1 MRQRRKL
8 NPNPNEDLIA
18 KKDLFLSAASDF
30 ALKNDDDL
38 LTMWEKAREEIKKF
52 YAEEYVPA
60 LIKNGE
66 LLTQINKLSIA
77 LFQRKVFDEK
87 QLAQTAQL
95 LQKSLEEILQRY
107 EK

>member
-1 MRQRRKL
+1 
-8 NPNPNEDLIA
+8 
-18 KKDLFLSAASDF
+18 
-30 ALKNDDDL
+30 
-38 LTMWEKAREEIKKF
+38 
-52 YAEEYVPA
+52 VPA